1 VFHATRIARAIA
13 LSLALTAGALAP
25 VTAPPAVLASTAP
38 VPACTYGNV
47 LTRHHRAADWRI
59 ALVDTYY
66 RLGRHYVPP
75 DLVSTRRAGLARR
88 KKVRAFVI
96 ADLRALAD
104 AAEDH
109 GTPLRVISAY
119 RSYKYQKRVFRLE
132 VRNHGRTH
140 ALRTVARP
148 GHSEHQLGTAIDFGA
163 AHTSDYPWGVH
174 DWAETPTG
182 AWLKHNAWKYG
193 FVMSY
198 PTRDRTVQ
206 CYRYE
211 PWHYRYVG
219 REMAA
224 AVHASGLI
232 LREYLWENFE

>member
-1 VFHATRIARAIA
+1 MFSATRVARALA
-13 LSLALTAGALAP
+13 LSLALTAGVLAP
-25 VTAPPAVLASTAP
+25 VTAPQAVLASTPP

-47 LTRHHRAADWRI
+47 LTRHHRAADWQI

-75 DLVSTRRAGLARR
+75 DLVSIRRAGLVGR
-88 KKVRAFVI
+88 KKVRTFLI
-96 ADLRALAD
+96 PHLEELAE
-104 AAEDH
+104 AAAAN

-119 RSYKYQKRVFRLE
+119 RSYRYQRRVFRLE

-140 ALRTVARP
+140 ALRTVARA

-163 AHTSDYPWGVH
+163 AGTSDYPWGVY
-174 DWAETPTG
+174 DWADTPTG
-182 AWLKHNAWKYG
+182 AWLKNNAWKYG

-219 REMAA
+219 RQMAA
-224 AVHASGLI
+224 AVHAGGMI
-232 LREYLWENFE
+232 LREYLWVNFE